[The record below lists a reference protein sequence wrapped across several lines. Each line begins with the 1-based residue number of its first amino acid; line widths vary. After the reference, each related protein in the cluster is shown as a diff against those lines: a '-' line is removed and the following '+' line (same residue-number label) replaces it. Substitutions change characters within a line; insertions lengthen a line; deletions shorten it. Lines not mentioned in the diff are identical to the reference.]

1 MKTNIKSILLAS
13 SLFAGTPLFAQT
25 YHWSENPKIEAV
37 PDSFKKES
45 AVFLLEKRM
54 IKYAPKENGDDVDV
68 YRTTHRIIK
77 LMDDK
82 GVEYFNKMTVSPSS
96 GSTIVEVKGRTIKA
110 NGKVIALKQD
120 QIKTKVNE
128 NGDEQY
134 HLAFEGVDVG
144 DEVEM
149 YYIEKRY
156 FSFFGAEVMQFGLPV
171 VHASFSLEIPSF
183 WSYDTKGYNGF
194 PNAKDSVMGSRKIY
208 TADQY
213 NLPAIEEETYSDLTA
228 NLQREEYKF
237 SYTGDSK
244 SRLYTWNDLAKRI
257 YENSYSFTDKE
268 LKAINKFIAPLG
280 IDSKPNEEE
289 KIKAIEAA
297 IKKDIVYDEKL
308 QGNEYK
314 SLNFILDKKTTS
326 ESGLIRLFVAAF
338 QAVGIKNELGL
349 TSNRFEFPLDDK
361 FENWLRP
368 DIYVFYFPSTKQYL
382 APVFPTLRYPM
393 IPSAVRENNGVFCK
407 ITTVGNLTSALA
419 TVRKIPALDY
429 KESANYLD
437 ADISFDKTTMTP
449 LVKMK
454 QGFTGYPAV
463 GMREAFTLITKDKE
477 KELVQGLSGG
487 VAEKP
492 ENIVSYSF
500 RNTGLEHY
508 NDNKPVEVISEINAA
523 QLMETAGNK
532 WLFNI
537 GDVIGPQ
544 QEMYNDKPRKLPIS
558 MPFAHSL
565 IRNIKIHI
573 PEGYKISNPEAV
585 NMDIKIASGNMGF
598 QSSYKMDGDVMAIE
612 INEFYATDYLPASQ
626 IEPFKKVINASAD
639 FNKVTLILEKK

>member
-1 MKTNIKSILLAS
+1 MNIKSILLAAT
-13 SLFAGTPLFAQT
+13 LFAGTPLFAQT

-37 PDSFKKES
+37 PDSFRKES

-54 IKYAPKENGDDVDV
+54 IKYVPKEKGDDVDV

-82 GVEYFNKMTVSPSS
+82 GVEYFNKMTVSPGS
-96 GSTIVEVKGRTIKA
+96 GSSIVEVKGRTIKA
-110 NGKVIALKQD
+110 NGKVIVLKQD
-120 QIKTKVNE
+120 QIKTKINE

-144 DEVEM
+144 DAVEM

-156 FSFFGAEVMQFGLPV
+156 FSLFGAEIMQFGLPV

-194 PNAKDSVMGSRKIY
+194 TNAKDSVIGSRKIY
-208 TADQY
+208 TADLY
-213 NLPAIEEETYSDLTA
+213 NLAAIEEETYSDLTP

-268 LKAINKFIAPLG
+268 MKAVYKFIAPLG
-280 IDSKPNEEE
+280 LDGKPNEEE

-308 QGNEYK
+308 QGDEYK

-338 QAVGIKNELGL
+338 QAAGVKNELGL
-349 TSNRFEFPLDDK
+349 TSNRFEFPLDEK

-382 APVFPTLRYPM
+382 APVFSTLRYPM

-407 ITTVGNLTSALA
+407 TTTVGNLTAALA

-437 ADISFDKTTMTP
+437 ADISLDKTTMTP

-492 ENIVSYSF
+492 ENIISYSF
-500 RNTGLEHY
+500 NNTGLEHY
-508 NDNKPVEVISEINAA
+508 SDNKPVEVISEINAA

-565 IRNIKIHI
+565 IRNITIHI

-585 NMDIKIASGNMGF
+585 NMDVKIASGDMGF
-598 QSSYKMDGDVMAIE
+598 HSGYTIDGDKMVIK
-612 INEFYATDYLPASQ
+612 INEFYATDYLPAAQ
-626 IEPFKKVINASAD
+626 IEPFKKVINAAAD